1 MYCNPRPPR
10 KDIHSLFITDKPIKA
25 KKTTIVKLT
34 RKKERRSDG
43 NISRKAG
50 KKGENMRA
58 GVKWVLIREEL
69 P

>member
-1 MYCNPRPPR
+1 MHCNPRPPR
-10 KDIHSLFITDKPIKA
+10 KDIHSLFITDRPIKA

-34 RKKERRSDG
+34 RKIRSSDG
-43 NISRKAG
+43 KISRKAG